1 MSAQNLSK
9 VEKNC
14 LIKVINLTRE
24 VLEHCKNNNVDVTT
38 YIPHGKT
45 SFYKGYRALRNMI
58 LLKKRKMYQ
67 SVLSHLHDCGL
78 HYWYMSHKEI
88 MIDMWRR
95 RCLFA
100 TELCK
105 TKSIQ
110 PSDYF
115 PKWSIS
121 NEERKLYQM
130 LLQYRAAHH
139 GVSPNGFRSYD
150 NLINDYRVYPEID
163 NMIKHEYGFTKWL
176 SNIKIY
182 DQKEYYYTIRRIRSI
197 VNDEEIELTL
207 KQIRQVAKEVN
218 TTGKS
223 DVLPYLPIDLD
234 MKPERKRS
242 GKVVKIKILKQKAK
256 ELGIA
261 GYSKINLKNHKDW
274 AETLGINV

>member
-14 LIKVINLTRE
+14 LIKVIDLTRE
-24 VLEHCKNNNVDVTT
+24 VLDHCNKNNVDVTT
-38 YIPHGKT
+38 YIPHRKT

-58 LLKKRKMYQ
+58 LLKKTNMYQ
-67 SVLSHLHDCGL
+67 SALSHLRDCGL
-78 HYWYMSHKEI
+78 HYWYMSHKDI

-100 TELCK
+100 IELCK
-105 TKSIQ
+105 SKNIQ
-110 PSDYF
+110 PLDYF
-115 PKWSIS
+115 PKRSIS
-121 NEERKLYQM
+121 NEERNLYQM

-139 GVSPNGFRSYD
+139 GVSPNGFRTYD

-197 VNDEEIELTL
+197 AKDEELDLSKDE
-207 KQIRQVAKEVN
+207 IRQVAKDVN
-218 TTGKS
+218 TTGES
-223 DVLPYLPIDLD
+223 NVLPYLPIDLD

-242 GKVVKIKILKQKAK
+242 GKVFKIKILKQKAK
-256 ELGIA
+256 ELGLK
-261 GYSKINLKNHKDW
+261 GYSRINLQNHREW